1 VDYDSDYPTFS
12 ARRRNS
18 MTIST
23 QVLPNRLRSFPCLYK
38 QATVTAV
45 LAGWADWLFFGHNTG
60 ITFAIFFTGLAAAI
74 IFVNKTKVENARLV
88 KALCVLVLALL
99 PSVENLST
107 LSACL
112 GLLGIISFLLILHRQ
127 LRETLLCALLGIC
140 KFIVRMPARLPFD
153 LYRFHQTTKRRVS
166 ATSQRLGPSVWVVP
180 IGFSLVFLTLFSN
193 ANPLIE
199 KWLTGIDLTELT
211 DNFNG
216 WRVMFWSA
224 ALLLCWPFIR
234 FKPGRSWTIPPVVD
248 QANPVEPKQGRRDL
262 FGEPAIFRSLLLF
275 NLLFALQIGLDAT
288 YLLGGADLPDG
299 MTYAQYA
306 HRGAYP
312 LICTAL
318 LAAAFVL
325 FATRPGSRSE
335 HSARVRT
342 LILGWTAQNVI
353 LVIFSIQ
360 RLGLY
365 VEAYALT
372 YWRVAAF
379 IWMLLVLIGLVLIV
393 IKFWRARSNGWLVE
407 MNLIALLTVLYVTS
421 FVNVASVIGEYNV
434 SRSLGDGN
442 HWLDAHYLHE
452 LGIHAI
458 PAMDRVGSSSKSLKI
473 SGRHR
478 SYSLTSKRAL
488 VTARNR
494 LAQWVSWS
502 KQDWRLW
509 SFRRYRLQ
517 RYLDTAGLTR
527 VPNDTER

>member
-1 VDYDSDYPTFS
+1 
-12 ARRRNS
+12 

-23 QVLPNRLRSFPCLYK
+23 QILPDRLPSFPSLYK
-38 QATVTAV
+38 QAAVTAT
-45 LAGWADWLFFGHNTG
+45 LTGGADWLFFGHNIG
-60 ITFAIFFTGLAAAI
+60 ITFAIFCAGLAAAI
-74 IFVNKTKVENARLV
+74 ICVNKSRIEPSRLA
-88 KALCVLVLALL
+88 KAVCVLVLALL

-107 LSACL
+107 LSASL
-112 GLLGIISFLLILHRQ
+112 GLFGIISFLLILHRQ
-127 LRETLLCALLGIC
+127 LRYTLLSALQAIC
-140 KFIVRMPARLPFD
+140 KFIVRIPARLPID
-153 LYRFHQTTKRRVS
+153 IYRVHQTTKRR
-166 ATSQRLGPSVWVVP
+166 ALTANPRLGASVWVVP
-180 IGFSLVFLTLFSN
+180 IGFGLVFLALFSN

-199 KWLTGIDLTELT
+199 KWLTGIDLTALT

-216 WRVMFWSA
+216 WRAMFWLA
-224 ALLLCWPFIR
+224 ALVLCWPFIR
-234 FKPGRSWTIPPVVD
+234 FKPGRSWTVP
-248 QANPVEPKQGRRDL
+248 QAASQASPVESKQGRHDL

-275 NLLFALQIGLDAT
+275 NLMFAFQIGLDAT
-288 YLLGGADLPDG
+288 YLLGGANLPDG

-325 FATRPGSRSE
+325 IATRPGSRSE

-353 LVIFSIQ
+353 LVLFSIQ

-393 IKFWRARSNGWLVE
+393 AKFLHARSNGWLVE
-407 MNLIALLTVLYVTS
+407 LNLLALLAVLYVTS
-421 FVNVASVIGEYNV
+421 FINIASVIGEYNV
-434 SRSLGDGN
+434 YRSLGDSN

-452 LGIHAI
+452 LGIFAI
-458 PAMDRVGSSSKSLKI
+458 PAMDRVGSSAQSPRF

-478 SYSLTSKRAL
+478 TYKLTSKGAL

-494 LAQWVSWS
+494 LAQSVSWS

-517 RYLDTAGLTR
+517 RYLDTTGLTR
-527 VPNDTER
+527 VPNNPSSPER

>member
-1 VDYDSDYPTFS
+1 
-12 ARRRNS
+12 

-23 QVLPNRLRSFPCLYK
+23 QILPNRLPSFPFLYR
-38 QATVTAV
+38 QAAITAV
-45 LAGWADWLFFGHNTG
+45 LAGGADWLFFGHNIG
-60 ITFAIFFTGLAAAI
+60 ITFAIFFAGLAAAI
-74 IFVNKTKVENARLV
+74 IFMNKAKVEPARLA
-88 KALCVLVLALL
+88 KALCVLVLSLL
-99 PSVENLST
+99 PSVENPST
-107 LSACL
+107 LSASL
-112 GLLGIISFLLILHRQ
+112 GLFGIISFLLILHRQ
-127 LRETLLCALLGIC
+127 LRETLLSALQGIC

-153 LYRFHQTTKRRVS
+153 VFKLHHTAKRRKSV
-166 ATSQRLGPSVWVVP
+166 ASQRLGLSVWVVP
-180 IGFSLVFLTLFSN
+180 ISFSLVFLALFSN

-234 FKPGRSWTIPPVVD
+234 FKPGRRWTVPPAVS
-248 QANPVEPKQGRRDL
+248 QASPVEPEQGRHGL

-275 NLLFALQIGLDAT
+275 NLLFGLQIGLDAT

-353 LVIFSIQ
+353 LVLFSIQ

-393 IKFWRARSNGWLVE
+393 VKFLHARSNGWLVE
-407 MNLIALLTVLYVTS
+407 LNLMALLAVLYLTS
-421 FVNVASVIGEYNV
+421 FVNIASVIGEYNV
-434 SRSLGDGN
+434 YRSLGDNN

-452 LGIHAI
+452 LGIFAI
-458 PAMDRVGSSSKSLKI
+458 PAMDRVGSSPKSPRI

-478 SYSLTSKRAL
+478 TYNLSSKGAL
-488 VTARNR
+488 ITARNR
-494 LAQWVSWS
+494 LAQSVSWS

-527 VPNDTER
+527 VPNNPSSPER